1 MLYKRN
7 LLSLLFCLCLFVLSG
22 WSQVN
27 IFTEDFQSGIPSSW
41 GLRNFDGLTPDAS
54 VAEYASAWI
63 SKVDID
69 SSANLTASSTSFF
82 SPAGIANRWL
92 ISPGITLGFYG
103 NILTWRARSHD
114 ASFPDNY
121 IVLVSKTDT
130 AKASFTDT
138 LGYIIGE
145 YVDWTNRSANLSNL
159 GVDNETIYLAFVLQT
174 NDGYKLYIDDIEVT
188 KEDPLGLSENIGE
201 YLEVV
206 TIENGLYSL
215 KGNFE
220 LIETKVFNSLGQLIV
235 IEKNNELDIK
245 RENSGIYFIQV
256 NTSKGLINKTL
267 IKF

>member
-1 MLYKRN
+1 
-7 LLSLLFCLCLFVLSG
+7 
-22 WSQVN
+22 
-27 IFTEDFQSGIPSSW
+27 
-41 GLRNFDGLTPDAS
+41 
-54 VAEYASAWI
+54 
-63 SKVDID
+63 
-69 SSANLTASSTSFF
+69 
-82 SPAGIANRWL
+82 
-92 ISPGITLGFYG
+92 
-103 NILTWRARSHD
+103 
-114 ASFPDNY
+114 
-121 IVLVSKTDT
+121 
-130 AKASFTDT
+130 
-138 LGYIIGE
+138 
-145 YVDWTNRSANLSNL
+145 L

-256 NTSKGLINKTL
+256 NTCKGLINKTL